1 MAKTPRRLDASDID
15 LDSALMEKA
24 RENARAKKARMLAEQ
39 ELGISD
45 DNTMVVKGPAPIPN
59 EEMITLT
66 LDMYPGAGDLRLDG
80 LIYRHGQT
88 ITVTRRVAE
97 SVLEI
102 IARGWRH
109 QEEIDGKKHNF
120 YKPRLAVL
128 SGANL

>member
-1 MAKTPRRLDASDID
+1 MAKGRQLSAHDID
-15 LDSALMEKA
+15 PALMHKA
-24 RENARAKKARMLAEQ
+24 REQAAAKKARMLAEQ

-45 DNTMVVKGPAPIPN
+45 ENAMVTKGPMPIDD

-80 LIYRHGQT
+80 KIYRHGQT